1 MNDKINDINTLLVP
15 RAPLAAYPQSAAF
28 LENQMNLKFRKKP
41 VVIEAFQMTEDRR
54 ASNADWP
61 DWMHLA
67 WQLDR
72 EAPGSLYPTEEGT
85 GDGTL
90 SIGTLEGQ
98 HLVSWGDWIIQG
110 VKGELYPCK
119 PDIFEATYAPK
130 TAPVALPKPVGWFHR
145 HPKECKN
152 GQVYNYQIAS
162 GDRKDGWEE
171 SPVYTEQQVHALLA
185 EVSAPA
191 AQEMD
196 AQLVAFIENVRDF
209 KAQAV
214 RVGTKEGEIRWD
226 IEFGHYGAELRG
238 KTLREVISKAL
249 AAQAK
254 QGGAA

>member
-1 MNDKINDINTLLVP
+1 MNKELNAAEAVYGFVGWLTSREERTVMSAKDDCAPIAELIKRFCTENNLPEVSDQWPLNLIHPSGEVAVP
-15 RAPLAAYPQSAAF
+15 
-28 LENQMNLKFRKKP
+28 
-41 VVIEAFQMTEDRR
+41 
-54 ASNADWP
+54 NA
-61 DWMHLA
+61 
-67 WQLDR
+67 
-72 EAPGSLYPTEEGT
+72 
-85 GDGTL
+85 
-90 SIGTLEGQ
+90 I
-98 HLVSWGDWIIQG
+98 
-110 VKGELYPCK
+110 YPCK
-119 PDIFEATYAPK
+119 PDIFEETYAPK

-238 KTLREVISKAL
+238 KTLREAISKAL